1 MEEEFI
7 SWEILLKKVRRS
19 LTTEEEV
26 RFRSWLAEDASHQEY
41 YERMRK
47 VWSADETTDTLTT
60 DVSKLIADFD
70 RRIMH
75 ENRNKKNIKRI
86 IYRIAACLIVLMA
99 VGGSILLWQK
109 RQTDF
114 QPYAEVVQPIV
125 AGYSKA
131 IVLLSNGEKVNI
143 EALADSLQFS
153 IKELSVEKDS
163 GILKYNAVAGKDS
176 AYNTLIIPK
185 GGEYQVELSDGTK
198 VWLNADTKLKTP
210 IAFTG
215 NERRVF
221 LSGEAYFD
229 VTKDAA
235 KPFIVETDMGD
246 VQVYGTE
253 FNVKNYVSDK
263 QLKTTLVEGSIGFSN
278 SRIAEIKLKPGYQLT
293 LTEGETHP
301 QIERVKVSNEISWKY
316 KRFCFENMSLEA
328 IAKDLERWYDVEIVF
343 ADPNLKK
350 LEFSGNISRYSEITT
365 LLHFFEESANI
376 KFLIDKRIVS
386 IGRK

>member
-7 SWEILLKKVRRS
+7 SWEILLKKARRS
-19 LTTEEEV
+19 LTTEEEAL
-26 RFRSWLAEDASHQEY
+26 FQSWLAEDAKHKEY
-41 YERMRK
+41 YERMHK
-47 VWSADETTDTLTT
+47 VWTADETTDTLTT

-86 IYRIAACLIVLMA
+86 IYRIAACLIVLMS
-99 VGGSILLWQK
+99 VGGSLLLWQK

-114 QPYAEVVQPIV
+114 QPYTEVVQPIV
-125 AGYSKA
+125 AGDSKA

-143 EALADSLQFS
+143 EALADSLQYS
-153 IKELSVEKDS
+153 IEELSVKKDS
-163 GILKYNAVAGKDS
+163 GIIKYKATSGKDS
-176 AYNTLIIPK
+176 AYNTIIIPK

-210 IAFTG
+210 ITFAG
-215 NERRVF
+215 HERRVF

-229 VTKDAA
+229 VTKDAT

-253 FNVKNYVSDK
+253 FNVRNYMSDK
-263 QLKTTLVEGSIGFSN
+263 QRKTTLVEGSIGFSN
-278 SRIAEIKLKPGYQLT
+278 SRITEIKLKPGYQLT
-293 LTEGETHP
+293 LTEGEAHP
-301 QIERVKVSNEISWKY
+301 QIERVKVSNEVAWKY

-365 LLHFFEESANI
+365 LLRFFEESANI

-386 IGRK
+386 VGRK